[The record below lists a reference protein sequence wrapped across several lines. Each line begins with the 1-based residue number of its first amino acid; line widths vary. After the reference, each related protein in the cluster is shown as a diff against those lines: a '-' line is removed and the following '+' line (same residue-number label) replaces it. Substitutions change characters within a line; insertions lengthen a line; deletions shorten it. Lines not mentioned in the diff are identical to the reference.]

1 MNTMIRQISIP
12 AAEYVSMNGTEQY
25 IRAIQIKEEIPEHNY
40 FVMEL
45 LADKEVIA
53 AQRLYE
59 LNELVNDKKKSNER
73 LLYKL
78 NEINSCIC
86 GVKRKISEIE

>member
-1 MNTMIRQISIP
+1 MNTMIRQVSIP
-12 AAEYVSMNGTEQY
+12 AAEYISMNGIEQY
-25 IRAIQIKEEIPEHNY
+25 IRAIQIKEEIPEHVDY
-40 FVMEL
+40 VMKL
-45 LADKEVIA
+45 LYDNEVIA

-59 LNELVNDKKKSNER
+59 LNQKVNTKKKSNER